1 MLNSKEKTSKVNI
14 RFSDLDLFG
23 HVNNAV
29 YLTYFEEA
37 RVAYF
42 NEVVGY
48 DYDWS
53 TEGVILARVE
63 IDFVIPVHFKDEV
76 FIRTKCCRMGSK
88 SFDLAYEMFIVKE
101 EKEIMLSSATS
112 VMVMYNYKE
121 KKSILVSE
129 EWKVKLVSSKW
140 HYLLVTSAIFQCNSI
155 ISNW

>member
-1 MLNSKEKTSKVNI
+1 MIKSLEKISKVNI

-53 TEGVILARVE
+53 TEGVILARFE
-63 IDFVIPVHFKDEV
+63 IDFIIPVHFKDEV
-76 FIRTKCCRMGSK
+76 YIRTSCCRMGNK
-88 SFDLAYEMFIVKE
+88 SFDLAYELFLIKE
-101 EKEIMLSSATS
+101 EKEIMLASATS

-129 EWKVKLVSSKW
+129 EWKVKLI
-140 HYLLVTSAIFQCNSI
+140 TN
-155 ISNW
+155 N

>member
-1 MLNSKEKTSKVNI
+1 MFRNIFPRIHYLKNSTADMLNSKEKTSKVNI

-121 KKSILVSE
+121 KNSILVSE
-129 EWKVKLVSSKW
+129 EWKVKLVSSK
-140 HYLLVTSAIFQCNSI
+140 
-155 ISNW
+155 

>member
-76 FIRTKCCRMGSK
+76 FIRTKCCRMGIK

-129 EWKVKLVSSKW
+129 EWKVKLVVSGK
-140 HYLLVTSAIFQCNSI
+140 
-155 ISNW
+155 

>member
-1 MLNSKEKTSKVNI
+1 MFRNIFPLIHNLKNSTADMLNSKEKTSKVNI

-76 FIRTKCCRMGSK
+76 FIRTKCCRMGNK
-88 SFDLAYEMFIVKE
+88 SFDLAYEMFIVIE

-129 EWKVKLVSSKW
+129 EWKVKL
-140 HYLLVTSAIFQCNSI
+140 TN
-155 ISNW
+155 N

>member
-1 MLNSKEKTSKVNI
+1 FPRIHNLKNSTADMLNSKEKTSKVNI

-129 EWKVKLVSSKW
+129 EWKVKLVSSK
-140 HYLLVTSAIFQCNSI
+140 
-155 ISNW
+155 

>member
-1 MLNSKEKTSKVNI
+1 MFRNIFPRIHNLKNSTADMLNSKEKTSKVNI

-29 YLTYFEEA
+29 YLTYYEEA

-129 EWKVKLVSSKW
+129 EWKVKLVSSK
-140 HYLLVTSAIFQCNSI
+140 
-155 ISNW
+155 

>member
-1 MLNSKEKTSKVNI
+1 LFRNIFPRIHNLKNSTADMLNSKEKTSKVNI

-29 YLTYFEEA
+29 YLTYYEEA

-129 EWKVKLVSSKW
+129 EWKVKLVSSK
-140 HYLLVTSAIFQCNSI
+140 
-155 ISNW
+155 

>member
-1 MLNSKEKTSKVNI
+1 MFRNIFPRIHNLKNSTADMLNSKEKTSKVNI

-29 YLTYFEEA
+29 YLTYYEEA

-101 EKEIMLSSATS
+101 EKEIMLSSATT
-112 VMVMYNYKE
+112 VMVMFNYKE

-129 EWKVKLVSSKW
+129 EWKVKLVSSK
-140 HYLLVTSAIFQCNSI
+140 
-155 ISNW
+155 